1 MTFRVV
7 VSKRGEKGVR
17 NLPPANLKHF
27 AELVETLKINPV
39 PVESFDIK
47 KIRGSE
53 RAYRV
58 RLGNYRVLYTVRWDD
73 EVVVIL
79 KVEPRERAYR

>member
-1 MTFRVV
+1 MTFRVM
-7 VSKRGEKGVR
+7 VSKRTEKGIR
-17 NLPPANLKHF
+17 NLPPANLKRF
-27 AELVETLKINPV
+27 AELVEMLKINPV

-73 EVVVIL
+73 EVVLIL

>member
-1 MTFRVV
+1 MSFRVIIG
-7 VSKRGEKGVR
+7 KRAENGIR
-17 NLPPANLKHF
+17 NLPPAHLKRF

-39 PVESFDIK
+39 LVESFDVRK
-47 KIRGSE
+47 MRGSE

-58 RLGNYRVLYTVRWDD
+58 RLGNYRVLYTVRWDKD
-73 EVVVIL
+73 IIVIL

>member
-1 MTFRVV
+1 MSFRVIIGKKAE
-7 VSKRGEKGVR
+7 KRIR
-17 NLPPANLKHF
+17 NLHPAHLKRF

-39 PVESFDIK
+39 PVESFDVK

-58 RLGNYRVLYTVRWDD
+58 RLGNYRVLYTVRWDED
-73 EVVVIL
+73 TVVIL
-79 KVEPRERAYR
+79 KIEPRERAYR

>member
-7 VSKRGEKGVR
+7 VGKRAEKGIR
-17 NLPPANLKHF
+17 SLPSVNLKRF
-27 AELVETLKINPV
+27 AQLIETLKINPV
-39 PVESFDIK
+39 PVESFDVK
-47 KIRGSE
+47 KIRGSD

-73 EVVVIL
+73 DTVIIL

>member
-1 MTFRVV
+1 VSFRVIIC
-7 VSKRGEKGVR
+7 KKAEKGIR
-17 NLPPANLKHF
+17 NLPPAHLKRF

-39 PVESFDIK
+39 PVESFDVK
-47 KIRGSE
+47 KMRGSE

-58 RLGNYRVLYTVRWDD
+58 RLGNYRILYTVRWNEDT
-73 EVVVIL
+73 VVIL

>member
-1 MTFRVV
+1 MSFRVIIG
-7 VSKRGEKGVR
+7 KKAEKGIR
-17 NLPPANLKHF
+17 NLPPAHLKRF

-39 PVESFDIK
+39 PVESFDVK
-47 KIRGSE
+47 KMCGSE

-58 RLGNYRVLYTVRWDD
+58 RLGNYRILYTVRWNEDT
-73 EVVVIL
+73 VVIL

>member
-1 MTFRVV
+1 MSFKVIIG
-7 VSKRGEKGVR
+7 KRAEKGIR
-17 NLPPANLKHF
+17 SLPPAHIKRF

-39 PVESFDIK
+39 PVESFDVK
-47 KIRGSE
+47 KMRGSE

-58 RLGNYRVLYTVRWDD
+58 RLGNYRVLYTVRWDED
-73 EVVVIL
+73 TVVIL